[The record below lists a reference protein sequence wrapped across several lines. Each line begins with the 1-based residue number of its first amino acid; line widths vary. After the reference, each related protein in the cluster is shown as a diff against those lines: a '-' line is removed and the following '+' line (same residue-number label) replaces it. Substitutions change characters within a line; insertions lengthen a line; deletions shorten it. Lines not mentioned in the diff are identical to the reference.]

1 MVSTSL
7 ARRSIALT
15 RGRVVV
21 LPGARS
27 IARHQNLQAN
37 HAKPRSGALK
47 TGLSS
52 NGRRAS
58 YSARSYRVMAAAGD
72 SLYSGFSAKDIDGN
86 VCDLGS
92 FAGKVA
98 LVVNLASI

>member
-15 RGRVVV
+15 RSRVVV

-27 IARHQNLQAN
+27 IARQNLQAN

-98 LVVNLASI
+98 LVVNVASK

>member
-1 MVSTSL
+1 MDRSDKVL
-7 ARRSIALT
+7 LPARRSLAGHHPRELIAPLAEH
-15 RGRVVV
+15 RR
-21 LPGARS
+21 LLA
-27 IARHQNLQAN
+27 
-37 HAKPRSGALK
+37 HAH
-47 TGLSS
+47 
-52 NGRRAS
+52 RAHFPFP
-58 YSARSYRVMAAAGD
+58 ARSYRVMAAAGD

>member
-1 MVSTSL
+1 
-7 ARRSIALT
+7 
-15 RGRVVV
+15 
-21 LPGARS
+21 
-27 IARHQNLQAN
+27 
-37 HAKPRSGALK
+37 
-47 TGLSS
+47 
-52 NGRRAS
+52 
-58 YSARSYRVMAAAGD
+58 MAAAGV